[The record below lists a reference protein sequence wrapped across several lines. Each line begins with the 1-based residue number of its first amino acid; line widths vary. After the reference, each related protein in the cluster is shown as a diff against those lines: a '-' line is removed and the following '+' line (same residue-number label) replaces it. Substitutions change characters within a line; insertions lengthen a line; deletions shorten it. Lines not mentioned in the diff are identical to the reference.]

1 MAKSVAGADPGFAFS
16 GAVCSIDRQ
25 RVEGPWEA
33 NALPAGID
41 NCRRHRPLSKRRDD
55 MFFIN
60 LGGGETRHGAG
71 QPRRLPSCQSSQP
84 RRILAFRTAPPN
96 KVLTSPPPV
105 RHTAPTWGNDGE
117 GRETHHLLKAFHSPR
132 RDARPKTAHQRE
144 GQVHRPS
151 AVGKW
156 KRGKGGND
164 PPSSFP
170 LTRHVEDPWWRSPKK
185 HCSLGRTNHVS
196 PCPGC
201 GHARPISRSTVT
213 APPFRAKREQQVVGR
228 VWIAPTLAGWAG
240 WGKG

>member
-1 MAKSVAGADPGFAFS
+1 MT
-16 GAVCSIDRQ
+16 CSSSI
-25 RVEGPWEA
+25 W
-33 NALPAGID
+33 
-41 NCRRHRPLSKRRDD
+41 
-55 MFFIN
+55 
-60 LGGGETRHGAG
+60 GGETRHDAD

-96 KVLTSPPPV
+96 KMLTPPPPV

-170 LTRHVEDPWWRSPKK
+170 LTRHVEDPWWRSPKNIAAWGGPIM
-185 HCSLGRTNHVS
+185 SLLV
-196 PCPGC
+196 PDA

-213 APPFRAKREQQVVGR
+213 APPFRAKREQESSNGR
-228 VWIAPTLAGWAG
+228 ASVDRTNAGRLG
-240 WGKG
+240 RLGKGLSLDQQGAKSHPGEHDKPVRGRPPVSVLRNENVT